1 MLRVPETAVIKLQLI
16 TSICR
21 GRASPN
27 SSCRDKITHLNAEKI
42 NRDEESLYLDLQKL
56 LQRSRREKTKLLSYR
71 GFQIIDTRVTDIL
84 LYTRRNI

>member
-1 MLRVPETAVIKLQLI
+1 MFRVSETAVIKLQLI

-27 SSCRDKITHLNAEKI
+27 SSCRDKITRLNTEKI
-42 NRDEESLYLDLQKL
+42 NRDEGSLYFHLQKF

-71 GFQIIDTRVTDIL
+71 GFQIIDIRVTDTL
-84 LYTRRNI
+84 PYTRRNI